1 MSFRFVTRLLI
12 ALLPFTGNARA
23 ATPDTEPFDVTQLPI
38 EQLLDT
44 EYIPASR
51 IARQI
56 SDAPSAVSVVT
67 SQDIRDFGYRTLS
80 EILKSMR
87 GLYVTSSLNYDFLG
101 GRGFG
106 HPGDYAGRLM
116 LTIDGYTVNENVFNQ
131 IFIGRDGLVDV
142 ELIERVEF
150 IPGPGSTT
158 YGNNAF
164 LGVINVV
171 TKRGRDFDGVQVG
184 VGFGDES
191 KRQRTQRLTYG
202 KQLDNGAEILLSTS
216 RYDDDGRDV
225 RFPDLQDL
233 ENHTFHSFKETDNRR
248 LFFKGSYEGW
258 SLQVAHAHHAVL
270 GSSFFDNQDP
280 SEADKRSSSI
290 DDNGFASLK
299 YDTQLNQYLSA
310 STHLYYGQ
318 YLFRSGYRLPD
329 EDSGEMTDF
338 VQTSGGHWWGTDFK
352 FVGTWFD
359 RHKILF
365 GGEYRSDY
373 EQMLVDADVSY
384 IDERMET
391 FSLYA
396 QDEYRLRDNLTL
408 TPGFRFDRSSV
419 IGSAFSPRLAAIYQ
433 PWPATTLKL
442 SYGEAFRNRNPWET
456 SFVVGSSLTQYKQEV
471 ITTKELVWQQ
481 QFAPKSKVTMALYRN
496 RIRDAVGQNYEEL
509 NSAGQE
515 LGLEHITAGGARL
528 KASYSHQR
536 VEDNLGREQTNIP
549 HWLGKVNVA
558 WPLFQNKVTLGWET
572 QSIGRRLAFDG
583 AVIGA
588 NTVSNL
594 TLSSSRLIEN
604 TSISLS
610 VRNLFEE
617 PAQNVVDPHGYE
629 GLRTLADDGR
639 NVWLQLEYN
648 FR

>member
-1 MSFRFVTRLLI
+1 MSPRFLLRLLI
-12 ALLPFTGNARA
+12 ALMPVTGFARA
-23 ATPDTEPFDVTQLPI
+23 YAAETETVDITQLPL
-38 EQLLDT
+38 EQLLET

-56 SDAPSAVSVVT
+56 SDAPSAVAVVT
-67 SQDIRDFGYRTLS
+67 AQDIRDFGYRSLS

-87 GLYVTSSLNYDFLG
+87 GLYVTSSLNYDTLG

-171 TKRGRDFDGVQVG
+171 TKRGRDFGGTQVG
-184 VGFGDES
+184 VGFGDENT
-191 KRQRTQRLTYG
+191 RQRTQRITYG
-202 KQLDNGAEILLSTS
+202 KQLNNGAEILLSAS
-216 RYDDDGRDV
+216 RYDDDGRDA
-225 RFPDLQDL
+225 RFPELPGL
-233 ENHTFHSFKETDNRR
+233 EEHKFQGLKESDNRR

-258 SLQVAHAHHAVL
+258 SLQIAHARQAVL
-270 GSSFFDNQDP
+270 GSSYFDNQDP
-280 SEADKRSSSI
+280 AEADRRNSSI

-299 YDTQLNQYLSA
+299 YDTQLSENLGS
-310 STHLYYGQ
+310 STHVYYGQ

-329 EDSGEMTDF
+329 VNTGDMTDF
-338 VQTSGGHWWGTDFK
+338 VQTSGGRWWGSDFK

-365 GGEYRSDY
+365 GGEYRNDY
-373 EQMLVDADVSY
+373 EQKLVDAGVTY

-391 FSLYA
+391 YSLYA
-396 QDEYRLRDNLTL
+396 QDEYHLLDTLTL
-408 TPGFRFDRSSV
+408 TPGFRYDRSSV
-419 IGSAFSPRLAAIYQ
+419 IGGAFSPRLAAIYQ
-433 PWPATTLKL
+433 PWPATTFKL

-456 SFVVGSSLTQYKQEV
+456 SFVNGSTLTQYKQEV
-471 ITTKELVWQQ
+471 ITTNEFVWQQ
-481 QFAPKSKVTMALYRN
+481 LLAPKTKMTLALYRN
-496 RIRDAVGQNYEEL
+496 EIRDPVGQHYEKL
-509 NSAGQE
+509 TGVGQE
-515 LGLEHITAGGARL
+515 AEFEHITSTGVRL

-536 VEDNLGREQTNIP
+536 VEDNFGQEFFNIP
-549 HWLGKVNVA
+549 HWLGKLNVA
-558 WPLFQNKVTLGWET
+558 WPLLQNRMTLGWET
-572 QSIGRRLAFDG
+572 QSIGSRKAFDRTEVDSN
-583 AVIGA
+583 A
-588 NTVSNL
+588 VSNL
-594 TLSSSRLIEN
+594 TLSSSRLIDN
-604 TSISLS
+604 ASVSLS
-610 VRNLFEE
+610 VRNLFGERYE
-617 PAQNVVDPHGYE
+617 HVLDPHDFD
-629 GLRTLADDGR
+629 GLRTLKDDGR